1 MAKKE
6 TGKYELKDLENGLR
20 GLAKSSVLSQSPFAK
35 VEDWISTGNHILNAQ
50 ISGSIFKGIP
60 TGRVTTFSGPTSTG
74 KTFLAL
80 NCASQA
86 QKQGYTVF
94 WLDTEGAL
102 TLDGALKFGIDPE
115 KLNHVSINTV
125 EDTNTYIKNLL
136 DLLLKAKDEGKEI
149 PKIMLVLDS
158 LGNLSTEKEMSDTAS
173 GSDKADMTR
182 AKMIR
187 KLFRVITADLAI
199 LQIPFIV
206 INHTYEAV
214 GSFISQTVMSGGGG
228 ILYNS
233 SLTLQF
239 TKAQLKESSGEK
251 VGIIITSKITKS
263 RFTKENIPAKF
274 QIRFDRGMNP
284 YCGLDAYFDWE
295 NIGIISGKY
304 ISDTE
309 CEAKESSQF
318 FAVRHLK
325 KNVRKNK
332 IFTSEVFTEDVLK
345 KLDEKIK
352 PVFGFNSSIDD
363 DDLSALINDN
373 IENMESVSISPEIPE
388 DDE

>member
-1 MAKKE
+1 MAKKS
-6 TGKYELKDLENGLR
+6 TGKFELSELENGLKN
-20 GLAKSSVLSQSPFAK
+20 LAKSSILSQSPFAK
-35 VEDWISTGNHILNAQ
+35 VEDFISTGNYLLNAQ
-50 ISGSIFKGIP
+50 ISASIFKGIP

-86 QKQGYTVF
+86 QKQGYNVF

-136 DLLLKAKDEGKEI
+136 DLLLKAKEEGKEI
-149 PKIMLVLDS
+149 PRIMLVLDS

-206 INHTYEAV
+206 INHTYESV

-239 TKAQLKESSGEK
+239 TRAQLKESSGEK
-251 VGIIITSKITKS
+251 VGIIITSKVTKS
-263 RFTKENIPAKF
+263 RFTKENIPIKL
-274 QIRFDRGMNP
+274 QLRFDRGMNP
-284 YCGLDAYFDWE
+284 YVGLDAYFDWE

-309 CEAKESSQF
+309 CEMKDSSLN
-318 FAVRHLK
+318 FAVKHLK
-325 KNVRKNK
+325 KNIRKTK
-332 IFTSEVFTEDVLK
+332 IFTGEVFTDEVLQ
-345 KLDEKIK
+345 KLEVKMA
-352 PVFGFNSSIDD
+352 PVFGFNSSMDD
-363 DDLSALINDN
+363 DFVLLSELISDN
-373 IENMESVSISPEIPE
+373 IEATKETE
-388 DDE
+388 DEEDV

>member
-1 MAKKE
+1 MAKTK
-6 TGKYELKDLENGLR
+6 GIFELSELENGLKN
-20 GLAKSSVLSQSPFAK
+20 LAKSSILSQSPFAK
-35 VEDWISTGNHILNAQ
+35 VDEWISTGNYLLNAQ
-50 ISGSIFKGIP
+50 ISASIFKGIP

-136 DLLLKAKDEGKEI
+136 NLLLKAKEEGKET

-158 LGNLSTEKEMSDTAS
+158 LGNLSTDKEMEDTAS
-173 GSDKADMTR
+173 GSGKADMTR

-239 TKAQLKESSGEK
+239 TKAQLKETSGEK
-251 VGIIITSKITKS
+251 VGIIITSKVTKS
-263 RFTKENIPAKF
+263 RFTKENIPIKL
-274 QIRFDRGMNP
+274 QIRFDRGMNR
-284 YCGLDAYFDWE
+284 YVGLTNYSDWE
-295 NIGIISGKY
+295 NIGIASGKLEGDVFKA
-304 ISDTE
+304 SD
-309 CEAKESSQF
+309 SSLY
-318 FAVRHLK
+318 FAVKHLN
-325 KNVRKNK
+325 KNIRKTK
-332 IFTSEVFTEDVLK
+332 IFTSEVFTQEILQ
-345 KLDEKIK
+345 KLESKMA
-352 PVFGFNSSIDD
+352 PVFGFNAAMDD
-363 DDLSALINDN
+363 DYETLSALINESI
-373 IENMESVSISPEIPE
+373 IENSIATVE
-388 DDE
+388 DTDEEEL